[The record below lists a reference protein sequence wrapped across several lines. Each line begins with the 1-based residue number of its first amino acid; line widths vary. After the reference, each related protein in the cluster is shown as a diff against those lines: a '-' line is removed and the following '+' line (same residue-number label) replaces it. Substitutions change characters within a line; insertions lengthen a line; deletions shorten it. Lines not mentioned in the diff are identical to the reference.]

1 MRLFC
6 LMGKSA
12 SGKDSIYKE
21 LLRDKELKLEPFVIY
36 TTRPIRE
43 GEEEGREYHFTD
55 VEGMN
60 RLKAA
65 GKVIESRVYHTV
77 HGDWYYFT
85 VDEGYD
91 DEKDRLIIGTLEV
104 YNKIK
109 VYYGE
114 EKVIPLYIH
123 VDDGVRLERA
133 LMRERAQSEPKYAE
147 MCRRFLA
154 DEADFS
160 EEKIREAG
168 IDMIYE
174 NDELD
179 ECLKKIRERILYG
192 HTEDKSVNAAGT
204 GK

>member
-12 SGKDSIYKE
+12 SGKDSIYRE
-21 LLRDKELKLEPFVIY
+21 LLKDEELKLEPFVIY

-43 GEEEGREYHFTD
+43 GEEDGREYHFTD

-60 RLKAA
+60 RLKAE

-85 VDEGYD
+85 VDDGTAD
-91 DEKDRLIIGTLEV
+91 KKDCLIIGTLEV

-114 EKVIPLYIH
+114 DSVIPLYIN

-133 LMRERAQSEPKYAE
+133 LKRERAQSEPKYAE

-154 DEADFS
+154 DDADFS
-160 EEKIREAG
+160 AEKIREAG
-168 IDMIYE
+168 IEVIYE
-174 NDELD
+174 NDDLD
-179 ECLKKIRERILYG
+179 ECLKKIKERIRRG
-192 HTEDKSVNAAGT
+192 
-204 GK
+204 

>member
-21 LLRDKELKLEPFVIY
+21 LLKDKELDLKPYVIY

-55 VEGMN
+55 EEGMKK
-60 RLKAA
+60 LQAE

-85 VDEGYD
+85 AD
-91 DEKDRLIIGTLEV
+91 DGMPDKKDCLIIGTLEV

-114 EKVIPLYIH
+114 ESVIPLYIH

-133 LMRERAQSEPKYAE
+133 LLRERAQKEPKYAE

-154 DEADFS
+154 DDADFS
-160 EEKIREAG
+160 DEKIREAG
-168 IDMIYE
+168 IDVIYE
-174 NDELD
+174 NDDLD
-179 ECLKKIRERILYG
+179 KCLERIKERIRRG
-192 HTEDKSVNAAGT
+192 
-204 GK
+204 